1 MAETPFGKLVVEL
14 GLNNVQFTEGIS
26 DAQKQLRTLKR
37 AIKASD
43 EDIKLMGKG
52 SQAASTKMQLLSQA
66 FKTTGNVVEHTKIQ
80 LQIQEEQLRRL
91 RDVIDATGTKT
102 KEQTAAEKKHVAQI
116 EKLKGKLVEAT
127 ASMSMYRR
135 EYAETAKAQAIA
147 NNSFIKAGTRL
158 EAAGK
163 RMTESGNRILNV
175 ARGWTFASAIL
186 GTGIGLVAKQ
196 AIDYEKAIAGVRKT
210 TDPTT
215 AQLQEFS
222 LGFRKM
228 STEIPVAA
236 KELANMGQMAGQLG
250 IRNDNLLTFVETMAK
265 LQTATNIIG
274 EEGAADLAKFMNIM
288 GTSQDRVSNLG
299 STLVELGN
307 HFATTERDILD
318 MGKNLAGA
326 GRQIGLSESAV
337 LGIATA
343 LSSVG
348 IEAEKGGSAFSKVM
362 IKMALAV
369 DSMDTSAGSKL
380 SEFAGVAGMTAES
393 FANMFKSHP
402 EQAIAAFVE
411 GLGTASEKGETAIGI
426 LQEMGIKEVRLRDT
440 LLRAG
445 GAYKLF
451 NEAVNMGNKA
461 FKENTALQHEFNI
474 FNETTASKLERA
486 KNKMTDLAI
495 EAGGKLLPV
504 IADLLGKSGYV
515 VDGIKG
521 LIEGFSNLPEPMQK
535 TAFALTA
542 IGLAGGP
549 VLGVIGQA
557 TNTIGLFTG
566 GIGSGL

>member
-1 MAETPFGKLVVEL
+1 MTGTPFGKLVVEL

-43 EDIKLMGKG
+43 EDIKLMGRG

-66 FKTTGNVVEHTKIQ
+66 FKTTGNVVKQ
-80 LQIQEEQLRRL
+80 LKADLASEEKTLREL
-91 RDVIDATGTKT
+91 REEIEKTNTKT
-102 KEQTAAEKKHVAQI
+102 DEQTAAEQKAVNQI
-116 EKLKGKLVEAT
+116 EKLKNKLVEAT

-147 NNSFIKAGTRL
+147 SNSFIKAGTRL

-250 IRNDNLLTFVETMAK
+250 IHNDSLLTFVETMAK

-299 STLVELGN
+299 SALVDLGN
-307 HFATTERDILD
+307 HFATTEKDILD

-326 GRQIGLSESAV
+326 GRQIGLSEGSV

-348 IEAEKGGSAFSKVM
+348 IEAEKGGSAFSKIM
-362 IKMALAV
+362 IKMAIAV
-369 DSMDTSAGSKL
+369 DEMDTRAGSKL
-380 SEFAGVAGMTAES
+380 REFAGVSGMTAEA
-393 FANMFKSHP
+393 FADLFKSNP
-402 EQAIAAFVE
+402 AEAIAAFVE
-411 GLGTASEKGETAIGI
+411 GLGSA
-426 LQEMGIKEVRLRDT
+426 
-440 LLRAG
+440 
-445 GAYKLF
+445 
-451 NEAVNMGNKA
+451 N
-461 FKENTALQHEFNI
+461 
-474 FNETTASKLERA
+474 
-486 KNKMTDLAI
+486 
-495 EAGGKLLPV
+495 
-504 IADLLGKSGYV
+504 
-515 VDGIKG
+515 
-521 LIEGFSNLPEPMQK
+521 
-535 TAFALTA
+535 
-542 IGLAGGP
+542 
-549 VLGVIGQA
+549 
-557 TNTIGLFTG
+557 
-566 GIGSGL
+566 